1 MDDQITLL
9 KRHYLG
15 NILPLPG
22 PDPKF
27 EKLSTELR
35 DPEKFRQVVA
45 EGFGDD
51 GDDDT
56 GEGVT
61 EGDVKGLELYSLVPE
76 LSLVVLKVF
85 DEKAAGALKKKLNID
100 AADGATFNRRWFGN
114 KSPFYGINV
123 VIFNS
128 DSDIA
133 ADEHEKAHVWYDE
146 LSKSSRDISEAR
158 NEANENGDSEKY
170 LEMLCLDGESHLLSE
185 SLVWGGSMSAE
196 FVEKYASYFSEHVS
210 DRMYE
215 CPDLL
220 PESGIISRHNAQK
233 TAENCMRGRLEERFG
248 AANGAYGKILGNLPV
263 RVAARI
269 VMSCGPTKQEIE
281 SGKYTRP
288 IDELIL
294 WSKHY
299 EEVLHGDVNA

>member
-1 MDDQITLL
+1 MDDQIALL

-35 DPEKFRQVVA
+35 DPEKFSQIVA

-51 GDDDT
+51 GNDT
-56 GEGVT
+56 GGVT
-61 EGDVKGLELYSLVPE
+61 EGDVRGLGLYSLIPE

-85 DEKAAGALKKKLNID
+85 DEKAAGALKKKLGID
-100 AADGATFNRRWFGN
+100 DADGATFSREWFGSG
-114 KSPFYGINV
+114 SPFYGINV
-123 VIFNS
+123 VVFNG

-146 LSKSSRDISEAR
+146 LSKSGRDISEAMG
-158 NEANENGDSEKY
+158 EAKEDGDSEKY
-170 LEMLCLDGESHLLSE
+170 LESLCLDVESHLLSE

-196 FVEKYASYFSEHVS
+196 FVKKYAGYFSEGVG
-210 DRMYE
+210 DKMYE

-233 TAENCMRGRLEERFG
+233 TAENYMRDRLEERFDS
-248 AANGAYGKILGNLPV
+248 ANGACRKLLGNLPV
-263 RVAARI
+263 RIAARI
-269 VMSCGPTKQEIE
+269 VMSCGPTREELE
-281 SGKYTRP
+281 SGMYTRP
-288 IDELIL
+288 VDELVL
-294 WSKHY
+294 WSKSCK
-299 EEVLHGDVNA
+299 EVLGVESGGQ

>member
-1 MDDQITLL
+1 MDDQIALL

-27 EKLSTELR
+27 EKLSDELR
-35 DPEKFRQVVA
+35 DHEKFRQVVA
-45 EGFGDD
+45 KGFGDD
-51 GDDDT
+51 GDGT
-56 GEGVT
+56 VSVT

-76 LSLVVLKVF
+76 LSLVVLKAF

-100 AADGATFNRRWFGN
+100 AADGATFNRRWFRS

-123 VIFNS
+123 VIFN

-146 LSKSSRDISEAR
+146 LSKSSRDIDDAMDETK
-158 NEANENGDSEKY
+158 EKGDLEKY
-170 LEMLCLDGESHLLSE
+170 LELLQLDIESCLLSE
-185 SLVWGGSMSAE
+185 SLVWGGFMPAE
-196 FVEKYASYFSEHVS
+196 FVKKYAGYFSEYVS
-210 DRMYE
+210 DKMYE

-220 PESGIISRHNAQK
+220 PESGIISKHNAQK

-248 AANGAYGKILGNLPV
+248 AANGAYRKILGNLPV
-263 RVAARI
+263 RIAARI
-269 VMSCGPTKQEIE
+269 IMSCGPTREELE
-281 SGKYTRP
+281 SGKYTSP
-288 IDELIL
+288 VDELVS
-294 WSKHY
+294 WSKNY
-299 EEVLHGDVNA
+299 KEVLGVENGGQ